1 MKTITQKCLRRVIA
15 VNVGIDHFVGLFFWL
30 NYVARQH
37 SEKTKTN
44 AVWTTI
50 TIQGMISVLEPGAR
64 FSKVPKLFGRISGD
78 IFLFVSSKQRR
89 LEARNFAVILN
100 SIPFTTYQKT
110 GFTE

>member
-1 MKTITQKCLRRVIA
+1 MPVSGARFPKVPK
-15 VNVGIDHFVGLFFWL
+15 LFGRW
-30 NYVARQH
+30 
-37 SEKTKTN
+37 
-44 AVWTTI
+44 
-50 TIQGMISVLEPGAR
+50 AR